1 MRLAEDAGV
10 DVSEWKSEA
19 PADRTALYELA
30 RRGKERE
37 ELHFYYYYYYYIIIN
52 YYVLIC
58 PNGRQL
64 ASRIKRRSII
74 IYWQQ
79 HRALSKYHIIPLSAV
94 HLAFILFP
102 SKCIHRGSKH
112 GASVV

>member
-1 MRLAEDAGV
+1 MTLAEDAGV

-30 RRGKERE
+30 RRGKEE
-37 ELHFYYYYYYYIIIN
+37 ENFIILLLYYNMYLL
-52 YYVLIC
+52 LIC

-74 IYWQQ
+74 IDWQQ

-102 SKCIHRGSKH
+102 SKCIHRDSKH